1 MDKIQHT
8 YQISPLSIEVS
19 FCEFV
24 VSIDFS
30 VFKNHEDLNF
40 LYRSS
45 GDLVVWIKHRY
56 YEIFGKQ
63 LRITNPS
70 FVAEIWGHLLVYRIA
85 IWMEQNL
92 KFKPLQ
98 RLVKFVAFRSGIVDC
113 GERNADSN
121 RWIWDLLGKLFF
133 KKYDSVKP

>member
-30 VFKNHEDLNF
+30 VFKNNQDLNF

-45 GDLVVWIKHRY
+45 GDLVVWIKYRY
-56 YEIFGKQ
+56 YEIFGKE

-92 KFKPLQ
+92 KFKPLR

-121 RWIWDLLGKLFF
+121 RWIWDLLGNLFF

>member
-30 VFKNHEDLNF
+30 VFKNQEDLNF

-45 GDLVVWIKHRY
+45 GDLVVWIKQRY

-92 KFKPLQ
+92 KFRPLQ
-98 RLVKFVAFRSGIVDC
+98 KLMKFVAFRSGIVDC
-113 GERNADSN
+113 GERKADSN

-133 KKYDSVKP
+133 KKYNSVKS